1 MGLQG
6 AITDIGHASGPIL
19 SGVLIGALGFQA
31 AFLIIAGFVLMTAG
45 MFHTLVG
52 AEPPVRSAS

>member
-1 MGLQG
+1 MQG

-31 AFLIIAGFVLMTAG
+31 AFPIIAGLVLVAAG
-45 MFHTLVG
+45 VFRASVG
-52 AEPPVRSAS
+52 AERPVGSAS